1 MEWSLLLGLVFQR
14 GELFGRSL
22 LWHVMN
28 WLIFWVESWNLFTV
42 SRKYISHLI
51 PKNPPMTIHMN
62 TCRPTYTHGLVQ
74 LAHFHRP
81 CELES
86 KNLDLQMD
94 FWYENQRQDYVVTQG
109 SYMCKVCY
117 SSIPFPRVSNRV
129 KCHKSPTFSTGEEQQ
144 TALYMKETSQGGNR

>member
-1 MEWSLLLGLVFQR
+1 MTRDELVNLLSGIMKSLYSLKKVHKPPHSKESTHDHTHEYMQTHIHTRLGPIS
-14 GELFGRSL
+14 SL
-22 LWHVMN
+22 SQTM
-28 WLIFWVESWNLFTV
+28 
-42 SRKYISHLI
+42 
-51 PKNPPMTIHMN
+51 
-62 TCRPTYTHGLVQ
+62 
-74 LAHFHRP
+74 